1 MKARNWSLRRQSG
14 CWVRWRTAVLVV
26 AVCHVL
32 ADAAMGQKQANMLDD
47 EGLVI
52 RHLVLVGVVVVIG
65 LTAFLNPKRTHLS

>member
-1 MKARNWSLRRQSG
+1 
-14 CWVRWRTAVLVV
+14 
-26 AVCHVL
+26 
-32 ADAAMGQKQANMLDD
+32 MGQKQANMLDD

>member
-1 MKARNWSLRRQSG
+1 M
-14 CWVRWRTAVLVV
+14 
-26 AVCHVL
+26 L